1 MSTLV
6 KHKPAKAVEVWFEDK
21 KLLVRIEDGR
31 EIAVPLEW
39 FPKLRDAAPKE
50 LSNWSLVGNGI
61 GIHWEDLDEDFSV
74 KGLLH

>member
-6 KHKPAKAVEVWFEDK
+6 KRKPPKAVEVWFEDK

-31 EIAVPLEW
+31 EIAVSLEW
-39 FPKLRDAAPKE
+39 FPKLRDATPRE
-50 LSNWSLVGNGI
+50 LANWSFIGNGI
-61 GIHWEDLDEDFSV
+61 GIHWEDLDKDLSI